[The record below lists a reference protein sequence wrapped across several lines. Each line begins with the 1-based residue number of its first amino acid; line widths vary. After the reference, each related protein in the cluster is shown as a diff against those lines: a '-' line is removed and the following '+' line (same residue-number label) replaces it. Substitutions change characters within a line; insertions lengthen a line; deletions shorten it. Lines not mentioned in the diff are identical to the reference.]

1 MIILESVQTCRA
13 WSQKQNNIA
22 LIPTMGALHAG
33 HLELVK
39 QAKNFSDN
47 ILVSIFVNPSQF
59 GINEDFDKYPRQLEE
74 DLTQLKKLNVQAVF
88 TPSVEEMYPSGT
100 MDTTIIQPRNITK
113 KFCGKTRPNL
123 FPGAAPIVTKL
134 INCCN
139 AKYLILGNK
148 DYQQKIILTQTIND
162 LLIDCKV
169 IGVNTQ
175 RNSSNLALSSRNK
188 YLSITEK
195 KLASNIYQ
203 TLKTIEEAIQTSTD
217 FNNICNQAKINLET
231 LGISVEYL
239 TIKNKTDLAA
249 PTNKS
254 LIILIAAKVGTTR
267 LIDNLEVKRP

>member
-1 MIILESVQTCRA
+1 MIILESVQNCRA

-88 TPSVEEMYPSGT
+88 IPSVEEMYPSGT
-100 MDTTIIQPRNITK
+100 MDTTMIQPRNITK

-123 FPGAAPIVTKL
+123 FPGAATIVTKL

-162 LLIDCKV
+162 LLIDCQV

-195 KLASNIYQ
+195 N
-203 TLKTIEEAIQTSTD
+203 
-217 FNNICNQAKINLET
+217 
-231 LGISVEYL
+231 
-239 TIKNKTDLAA
+239 
-249 PTNKS
+249 
-254 LIILIAAKVGTTR
+254 
-267 LIDNLEVKRP
+267 